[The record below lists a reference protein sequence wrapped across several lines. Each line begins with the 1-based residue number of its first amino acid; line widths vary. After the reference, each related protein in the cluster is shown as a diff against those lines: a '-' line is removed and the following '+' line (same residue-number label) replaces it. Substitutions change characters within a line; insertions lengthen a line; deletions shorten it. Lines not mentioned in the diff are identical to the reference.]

1 MKFTVCI
8 PMYNESAI
16 IADTAAKLSAY
27 MGENFED
34 YEIIFSDD
42 GSKDGSADIVRSLSL
57 PNVRVIGYPD
67 NRGKGSAVREAMLAS
82 EGDAVMFTDSDLAYG
97 TDVIKK
103 VADAFVENPECDIVI
118 GSRNLDKDGYDGYT
132 LVRRV
137 ASKCYIGVLK
147 LIGGLKITDSQCGC
161 KAFSGKAAKR
171 VFSNCTVNRFAFDF
185 EAILIAEKCGYK
197 IKEIPVKVINHGD
210 SKVNVLRDSFKMIR
224 DILKMK
230 KRIKKL
236 DV

>member
-8 PMYNESAI
+8 PMYNESKI
-16 IADTAAKLSAY
+16 IADTARKLSDY
-27 MGENFED
+27 MSANFEE

-42 GSKDGSADIVRSLSL
+42 GSKDGSADIVRELAL
-57 PNVRVIGYPD
+57 PGVCVVGYAD

-82 EGDAVMFTDSDLAYG
+82 SGDAVMFTDSDLAYG

-103 VADAFVENPECDIVI
+103 VAEAFENNPDCDVVV
-118 GSRNLDKDGYDGYT
+118 GSRNLDKEGYSSYT
-132 LVRRV
+132 LLRKI

-147 LIGGLKITDSQCGC
+147 AVGGLKISDSQCGC
-161 KAFSGKAAKR
+161 KAFSGRAAKR
-171 VFSNCTVNRFAFDF
+171 IFSHCQVNRFAFDF

-197 IKEIPVKVINHGD
+197 IHEIPVKIINHGD
-210 SKVNVLRDSFKMIR
+210 SKVNVLRDSVKMIR
-224 DILKMK
+224 DIAKMK
-230 KRIKKL
+230 KRISKL

>member
-103 VADAFVENPECDIVI
+103 VADAFVENPECDLVI

-137 ASKCYIGVLK
+137 ASRCYIGVLK

>member
-16 IADTAAKLSAY
+16 IADTAKKLSAY
-27 MGENFED
+27 MSENFED

-42 GSKDGSADIVRSLSL
+42 GSKDGSADIVKKLGL
-57 PNVRVIGYPD
+57 PNVRVVGYPD

-82 EGDAVMFTDSDLAYG
+82 EGDAVFFTDSDLAYG

-103 VADAFVENPECDIVI
+103 VAEAFENNPDCDLVV
-118 GSRNLDKDGYDGYT
+118 GSRNLDKSGYDGYT
-132 LVRRV
+132 LLRKI

-147 LIGGLKITDSQCGC
+147 IAGGLKISDSQCGC
-161 KAFSGKAAKR
+161 KAFSGRAAKR
-171 VFSNCTVNRFAFDF
+171 VFSHCQVNRFAFDF

-197 IKEIPVKVINHGD
+197 IKEIPVKVINHGE
-210 SKVNVLRDSFKMIR
+210 SKVNVVKDSVKMLRDIA
-224 DILKMK
+224 KMK
-230 KRIKKL
+230 KRISKL

>member
-27 MGENFED
+27 MDENFED

-103 VADAFVENPECDIVI
+103 VADAFVENPECDLVI

>member
-103 VADAFVENPECDIVI
+103 VADAFVENPECDLVI

>member
-27 MGENFED
+27 MDENFED

-103 VADAFVENPECDIVI
+103 VADAFVENPECDLVI

-137 ASKCYIGVLK
+137 ASRCYIGVLK

-230 KRIKKL
+230 KRIKNL

>member
-27 MGENFED
+27 MDENFED

-103 VADAFVENPECDIVI
+103 VADAFVENPECDLVI
-118 GSRNLDKDGYDGYT
+118 GSRNLDKDGYVGYT

>member
-16 IADTAAKLSAY
+16 IADTAKKLSAY
-27 MGENFED
+27 MSENFED

-42 GSKDGSADIVRSLSL
+42 GSKDGSADLVKKLEL
-57 PNVRVIGYPD
+57 PNVRVVGYPD

-103 VADAFVENPECDIVI
+103 VAEAFENNPDCDLVV
-118 GSRNLDKDGYDGYT
+118 GSRNLDKSGYDGYT
-132 LVRRV
+132 LLRKI

-147 LIGGLKITDSQCGC
+147 IAGGLKISDSQCGC
-161 KAFSGKAAKR
+161 KAFSGRAAKR
-171 VFSNCTVNRFAFDF
+171 VFSHCQVNRFAFDF

-197 IKEIPVKVINHGD
+197 IKEIPVKVINHGE
-210 SKVNVLRDSFKMIR
+210 SKVNVVKDSVKMLRDIA
-224 DILKMK
+224 KMK
-230 KRIKKL
+230 KRISKL